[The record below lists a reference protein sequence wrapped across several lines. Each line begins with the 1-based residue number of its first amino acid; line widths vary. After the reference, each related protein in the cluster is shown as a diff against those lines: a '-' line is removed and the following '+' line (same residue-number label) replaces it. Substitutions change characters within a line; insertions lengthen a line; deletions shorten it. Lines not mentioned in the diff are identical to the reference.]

1 MKFDVAII
9 GAGVVGSL
17 IARELSR
24 YDMNIVLL
32 EKCNDVAMGT
42 TKANSAIVHA
52 GFDSTPG
59 TLKAKFNMEGVRLMP
74 TVCHDLGVPYKNTGS
89 LVIAFNDSQMVTLTK
104 LLIRGNQNGVPELRI
119 IGQDKLRE
127 LEPNININAMGA
139 LWAPTAAIIC
149 PYELA
154 IAAVENAV
162 TNGVT
167 FLRNFEVT
175 RAETDENGMQTLYS
189 GSDTVQTKYVIN
201 AAGVYS
207 DKVAALFG
215 DKDYKIISR
224 KGEYFLFDK
233 KLSGLVSHVVFQ
245 CPTKMGKGVLI
256 SPTVHGNVIVGPNAI
271 DIDDK
276 DDCST
281 TARGATEILNT
292 ARHSITKLSTVD
304 LITSFAGI
312 RAHNE
317 VVHDFIIETSTSNP
331 NVIQLVGIE
340 SPGLT
345 AAPAIAEYVRNML
358 MTIAGKQKKKGNYN
372 PVRQAPVRFKELKDE
387 ERREA
392 IKKNNAYGKIVCRCE
407 SITEGEIL
415 DAIHSPA
422 GAVDI
427 DGVKRR
433 TRAGMGRCQ
442 GGFCGSKVAEILSRE
457 LDIPLNKVT
466 KFSGKSNIL
475 FERTK

>member
-17 IARELSR
+17 IARELSK
-24 YDMNIVLL
+24 YDIKVVLL
-32 EKCNDVAMGT
+32 EKCNDIAMGT

-52 GFDSTPG
+52 GFDSMPG
-59 TLKAKFNMEGVRLMP
+59 TLKAKFNIEGAGLMP
-74 TVCHDLGVPYKNTGS
+74 SVCRDLGVPYKNIGS

-127 LEPNININAMGA
+127 LEPNVNINAMGA
-139 LWAPTAAIIC
+139 LWAPTAAVIC

-154 IAAVENAV
+154 IAGAENAV

-167 FLRNFEVT
+167 FIRNFEVKNVKIG
-175 RAETDENGMQTLYS
+175 TDGYHTLYS
-189 GSDTVQTKYVIN
+189 ANDTVQAKYVVN
-201 AAGVYS
+201 SAGVYS
-207 DKVAALFG
+207 DKVAAMFG
-215 DKDYKIISR
+215 DNEYKIVSR
-224 KGEYFLFDK
+224 KGEYFLYDK
-233 KLSGLVSHVVFQ
+233 KLSGLVNHVVFQ
-245 CPTKMGKGVLI
+245 CPTKMGKGILI
-256 SPTVHGNVIVGPNAI
+256 SPTVHGNVIVGPNAV
-271 DIDDK
+271 DINEK

-281 TARGATEILNT
+281 TERGAIEILNT

-317 VVHDFIIETSTSNP
+317 TVHDFIIEQSKTDP

-345 AAPAIAEYVRNML
+345 AAPAIAKHVGNMIL
-358 MTIAGKQKKKGNYN
+358 MITGEKKEKPDFN
-372 PVRQAPVRFKELKDE
+372 PIRTAPIHFKDLKDD
-387 ERREA
+387 ERREI
-392 IKKNNAYGKIVCRCE
+392 IKMNKAYGKIVCRCE

-415 DAIHSPA
+415 DAIHAPA

-442 GGFCGSKVAEILSRE
+442 GGFCGSKVSEILSRE

-466 KFSGKSNIL
+466 KFGGESNII
-475 FERTK
+475 FEKTK

>member
-1 MKFDVAII
+1 MKYDVAII

-24 YDMNIVLL
+24 YDLNIVLL
-32 EKCNDVAMGT
+32 EKCNDMAMGT

-52 GFDSTPG
+52 GFDSIPG
-59 TLKAKFNMEGVRLMP
+59 TLKAKFNTQGVRLMP
-74 TVCHDLGVPYKNTGS
+74 ALCRDLGVPYKNIGS
-89 LVIAFNDSQMVTLTK
+89 LVLAFNDSQMVTLTK

-139 LWAPTAAIIC
+139 LWAPSAAIIC
-149 PYELA
+149 PYELT

-162 TNGVT
+162 TNGVI
-167 FLRNFEVT
+167 FERNFEVK
-175 RAETDENGMQTLYS
+175 RAGIEHDGTQILYS
-189 GSDTVQTKYVIN
+189 NNEEVRATYVIN
-201 AAGVYS
+201 AAGVFS
-207 DKVAALFG
+207 DHVAAILG
-215 DKDYKIISR
+215 DKNYKIVSR

-233 KLSGLVSHVVFQ
+233 KLGGLVNHVVFQ

-271 DIDDK
+271 DIEDK
-276 DDCST
+276 DNCST
-281 TARGATEILNT
+281 TARGAIEILNT
-292 ARHSITKLSTVD
+292 ARHSITKLSTAD

-317 VVHDFIIETSTSNP
+317 TVHDFIIEFGAANP

-345 AAPAIAEYVRNML
+345 AAPAIAEHVKNML
-358 MTIAGKQKKKGNYN
+358 MTVAGMQKKKDSYN
-372 PVRQAPVRFKELKDE
+372 PIRPAPVRFSEISDA
-387 ERREA
+387 ERREL
-392 IKKNNAYGKIVCRCE
+392 IRSNNAYGRIVCRCE

-415 DAIHSPA
+415 DAIHAPA
-422 GAVDI
+422 GAVDV

-442 GGFCGSKVAEILSRE
+442 GGFCSSKVAEILARE
-457 LDIPLNKVT
+457 LKIPLNEVT
-466 KFSGKSNIL
+466 KFGGRSKLL